1 MDARTQELL
10 ILGPNIDGYTV
21 QYCLNP
27 SQARES
33 RQAVYVARDVHN
45 QKVMIKM
52 ALDGV
57 GVSHERNILNALNDC
72 PTPTVLAEHS
82 GEGYHALVLNH
93 IAGDTLLQRFQI
105 AHIEPFSS
113 QELLGWGLNLA
124 QSVQAIHQA
133 GVHHLDLKPD
143 NIILKKDGVALI
155 DFECAQCANV
165 TTVPTPTHNKAR
177 YRHPNITNPAQQDV
191 YALTTLLHDGLQL
204 AEGMPYIQVVSQ
216 PVRKNATV
224 PSDGLPLADWVQALR
239 QTLHTGEQSF
249 SDSQNT

>member
-33 RQAVYVARDVHN
+33 QQAVYLARNADN
-45 QKVMIKM
+45 EKVLIKM

-57 GVSHERNILNALNDC
+57 GGGVSHERNILNALNDC
-72 PTPTVLAEHS
+72 PTPTVLAEHT

-155 DFECAQCANV
+155 DFECAQSVKVSLDTA
-165 TTVPTPTHNKAR
+165 PTPTHNKAR

-191 YALTTLLHDGLQL
+191 YALTAILHDGLRL
-204 AEGMPYIQVVSQ
+204 AKGMPYIKVVSE
-216 PVRKNATV
+216 PVLEDSNIAV
-224 PSDGLPLADWVQALR
+224 PNHNLPLADWIQALR
-239 QTLHTGEQSF
+239 QARHR
-249 SDSQNT
+249 